1 MYNFCHETCRVMFI
15 KMTAKS
21 KLLLAHPKMAQLV
34 EIPFIVFHLAHL
46 IFTGQT
52 SHLVM
57 VYPKHSCFLRTFY
70 FSRDLY
76 SRTVM
81 AL

>member
-1 MYNFCHETCRVMFI
+1 MFI

-21 KLLLAHPKMAQLV
+21 KFLLAHPKMAQLV
-34 EIPFIVFHLAHL
+34 EITFIVFHLAHL

-57 VYPKHSCFLRTFY
+57 VYPKHSSLLRNFFISQEIY
-70 FSRDLY
+70 ILGQLWPSKI
-76 SRTVM
+76 S
-81 AL
+81 